1 MADPLSPDEGVRAAL
16 VDRIAQWLHDEC
28 TFPDPYVSRSWPLH
42 DADTGRRES
51 GSIVKLVP
59 KDVVEEYRHIVRRM
73 LLGFPALSTPVPEE
87 GLPRG
92 CASAAEPEH
101 LIDAWNSAV
110 DAVERAYELA
120 GLTRRNG
127 LDQTL
132 PKAIERLGQI
142 AGEHAAQLAQINAML
157 RAGQGDDDGPQIM
170 PDFTEGMSTADM
182 VAACIGLL
190 EQRRDVIEAPAMG
203 SEGYVEAFYQI
214 ATLLGVPAQSAS
226 PKAVFEEQ
234 MLPRLKALVA
244 FTFSTEPGD
253 SAASALPSPLPSQG
267 EPVAELPEDWDD
279 EENVDLRLSARGAW
293 RWQKRRADRLEAALA
308 AAEARADRAKETL
321 NAYLKTRKTD
331 QWADRKDDLSE
342 AIAASHP
349 LKTGRHDLYRQAM
362 MLVGN
367 RHSKYALVDL
377 VNHFLA
383 EEDRARTILKET
395 AHDER

>member
-1 MADPLSPDEGVRAAL
+1 MSHRIVIEVDGSKLFDTLRDNGGDLSEIAFRLSVPLMAGQPPSTIDAISLAYHGVTVVGVELLTPEPPMANPSPDEGVRAAL
-16 VDRIAQWLHDEC
+16 EAAYDEGFNDAEGKWHEGTQFFDYAQERKAKA
-28 TFPDPYVSRSWPLH
+28 VSGLFT
-42 DADTGRRES
+42 A
-51 GSIVKLVP
+51 LA
-59 KDVVEEYRHIVRRM
+59 
-73 LLGFPALSTPVPEE
+73 ALSTPVPEE

-92 CASAAEPEH
+92 SASAAEPEH

-267 EPVAELPEDWDD
+267 EPKRFSPEILAAHAQFGGDLADMQRRYD
-279 EENVDLRLSARGAW
+279 EAGRIEA
-293 RWQKRRADRLEAALA
+293 LEAALG
-308 AAEARADRAKETL
+308 AAEARADDLRGALAEIG
-321 NAYLKTRKTD
+321 AGGPGTD
-331 QWADRKDDLSE
+331 AR
-342 AIAASHP
+342 AIARA
-349 LKTGRHDLYRQAM
+349 
-362 MLVGN
+362 
-367 RHSKYALVDL
+367 ALS
-377 VNHFLA
+377 
-383 EEDRARTILKET
+383 ARNILKET
-395 AHDER
+395 V